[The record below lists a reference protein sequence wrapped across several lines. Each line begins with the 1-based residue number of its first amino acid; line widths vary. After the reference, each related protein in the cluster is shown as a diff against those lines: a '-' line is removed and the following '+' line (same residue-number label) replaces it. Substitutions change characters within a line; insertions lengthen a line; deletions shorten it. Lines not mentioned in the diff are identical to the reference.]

1 MLIIRKE
8 KGATGL
14 TFIRKEDNTR
24 LITVKDW
31 DLDDVTTK
39 KLITYP
45 SFIGFI
51 ERRALKSRSPFQ
63 ERCEPMLRDFL
74 AGA

>member
-1 MLIIRKE
+1 MLIITKE
-8 KGATGL
+8 KETTDL

-31 DLDDVTTK
+31 DLDDATTK
-39 KLITYP
+39 TLITYP

-51 ERRALKSRSPFQ
+51 ERRAFKSKSPFQ

-74 AGA
+74 AGV